1 MRLDQARQ
9 RHLTFQPFD
18 LALGNACH
26 QSASVQ
32 KELGQRIARLR
43 KEHDLTQQQLAN
55 ILGISQQTLAHYEVG
70 RLRVAVA
77 MLPTLAIALATTV
90 EALCADTPRPTKRGP
105 APKLQ
110 QQMERIS
117 QLPRPKQRFVME
129 MLDTVLQQASR

>member
-1 MRLDQARQ
+1 MSTFTPWTQAMTPDDKR
-9 RHLTFQPFD
+9 FYKD
-18 LALGNACH
+18 
-26 QSASVQ
+26 
-32 KELGQRIARLR
+32 LGQRIARLR
-43 KEHDLTQQQLAN
+43 KEHHLTQQQLADM
-55 ILGISQQTLAHYEVG
+55 LGISQQTFAHYEVG

-77 MLPTLAIALATTV
+77 MLPALAIALATTV
-90 EALCADTPRPTKRGP
+90 EELCADTPRPTKRGP